1 MDNAPKKVSQ
11 GLLLATVGLFYMTYN
26 EFIEWKPK
34 IIKVI
39 MDTKKPE
46 TNEEDWFNENKK
58 HLIFFKICERIF
70 EVIHKHIN

>member
-1 MDNAPKKVSQ
+1 
-11 GLLLATVGLFYMTYN
+11 
-26 EFIEWKPK
+26 
-34 IIKVI
+34 